1 MVSVALK
8 TLNSLMV
15 DLQHFVLTIQ
25 DLESSSPG
33 VRLNQVLFD
42 STFITVVGVD
52 VVVVVYYPILPT
64 SIFEDR
70 IKGVPLRGMM
80 FNI

>member
-1 MVSVALK
+1 M
-8 TLNSLMV
+8 
-15 DLQHFVLTIQ
+15 
-25 DLESSSPG
+25 
-33 VRLNQVLFD
+33 NQVLFD

-52 VVVVVYYPILPT
+52 VVVVVGIVVVVYYPILPT

>member
-1 MVSVALK
+1 M
-8 TLNSLMV
+8 
-15 DLQHFVLTIQ
+15 
-25 DLESSSPG
+25 
-33 VRLNQVLFD
+33 NQVLFD

-52 VVVVVYYPILPT
+52 VVVVVGIVVVVYYPILPT
-64 SIFEDR
+64 SFFEAR

>member
-1 MVSVALK
+1 M
-8 TLNSLMV
+8 
-15 DLQHFVLTIQ
+15 
-25 DLESSSPG
+25 
-33 VRLNQVLFD
+33 NQVLFD

-52 VVVVVYYPILPT
+52 VVVVVVGIVVVVYYPILPM
-64 SIFEDR
+64 SIFEAR

>member
-1 MVSVALK
+1 M
-8 TLNSLMV
+8 
-15 DLQHFVLTIQ
+15 
-25 DLESSSPG
+25 
-33 VRLNQVLFD
+33 NQVLFD

-52 VVVVVYYPILPT
+52 VVVVVGIVVVYYPILPT
-64 SIFEDR
+64 SFFEAR

>member
-1 MVSVALK
+1 M
-8 TLNSLMV
+8 
-15 DLQHFVLTIQ
+15 
-25 DLESSSPG
+25 
-33 VRLNQVLFD
+33 NQVLFD

-52 VVVVVYYPILPT
+52 VVVVVVVGIVVVVYYPILPT
-64 SIFEDR
+64 SIFEAR

>member
-1 MVSVALK
+1 M
-8 TLNSLMV
+8 
-15 DLQHFVLTIQ
+15 
-25 DLESSSPG
+25 
-33 VRLNQVLFD
+33 NQVLFD

-52 VVVVVYYPILPT
+52 VVVVVVYYPILPT

>member
-1 MVSVALK
+1 MPPLDSKGEA
-8 TLNSLMV
+8 SL
-15 DLQHFVLTIQ
+15 
-25 DLESSSPG
+25 G

-42 STFITVVGVD
+42 SIFITVVGVD
-52 VVVVVYYPILPT
+52 VVVVVGIVVVVYYPILPA
-64 SIFEDR
+64 SIFEAR

>member
-1 MVSVALK
+1 M
-8 TLNSLMV
+8 
-15 DLQHFVLTIQ
+15 
-25 DLESSSPG
+25 
-33 VRLNQVLFD
+33 NQVLFD

-52 VVVVVYYPILPT
+52 VVVVGIVVVVYYPILPT
-64 SIFEDR
+64 SIFEAR

>member
-1 MVSVALK
+1 M
-8 TLNSLMV
+8 
-15 DLQHFVLTIQ
+15 
-25 DLESSSPG
+25 
-33 VRLNQVLFD
+33 NQVLFD

-52 VVVVVYYPILPT
+52 VVVVVGIVVVVVYYPILPT
-64 SIFEDR
+64 SIFGAR

>member
-1 MVSVALK
+1 M
-8 TLNSLMV
+8 
-15 DLQHFVLTIQ
+15 
-25 DLESSSPG
+25 
-33 VRLNQVLFD
+33 NQVLFD
-42 STFITVVGVD
+42 STFITVVGVVV

-64 SIFEDR
+64 SIFEAR

>member
-1 MVSVALK
+1 MPPLDSKGEA
-8 TLNSLMV
+8 
-15 DLQHFVLTIQ
+15 
-25 DLESSSPG
+25 SPG

-42 STFITVVGVD
+42 STFITVVGVH
-52 VVVVVYYPILPT
+52 VVVVVGIVVVVYYPTLPT
-64 SIFEDR
+64 SIFEAR

>member
-1 MVSVALK
+1 M
-8 TLNSLMV
+8 
-15 DLQHFVLTIQ
+15 
-25 DLESSSPG
+25 
-33 VRLNQVLFD
+33 NQVLFD

-52 VVVVVYYPILPT
+52 VVVVVVDYPILPT